1 MLSVLLGLSA
11 SPVSPQGLWTEA
23 STIGYGAT
31 GFGLGLSACW
41 SCSYES
47 GAVVILAATVAG
59 GVIGHRI
66 GGSAEGAARRRE
78 QLTPGQLWGARV
90 GTVTGF
96 TVLGTAL
103 AALIINETEG
113 NAEGEDERRLLTYS
127 LVGAGVGIL
136 VEIAQ
141 EAGLSSNVSTALRNV
156 LLEPGDGG
164 APARLAVRWRH

>member
-1 MLSVLLGLSA
+1 
-11 SPVSPQGLWTEA
+11 
-23 STIGYGAT
+23 
-31 GFGLGLSACW
+31 
-41 SCSYES
+41 
-47 GAVVILAATVAG
+47 
-59 GVIGHRI
+59 
-66 GGSAEGAARRRE
+66 
-78 QLTPGQLWGARV
+78 V